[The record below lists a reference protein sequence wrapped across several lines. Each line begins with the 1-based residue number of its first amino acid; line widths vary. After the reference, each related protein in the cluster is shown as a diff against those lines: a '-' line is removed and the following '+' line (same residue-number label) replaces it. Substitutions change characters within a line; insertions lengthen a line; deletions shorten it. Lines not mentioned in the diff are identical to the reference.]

1 MKLTISMKA
10 LAALVLLSNVQA
22 RSEVASKEPVSL
34 TLEKAVEIALAP
46 QGAIRRQMAAEIVR
60 QAEAQ
65 KRTALGA
72 VLPNVDGSWTYTSF
86 TRNLAAFGISM
97 TPQAGIPLALPRFVG
112 PVDTFDW
119 RATAGWNLLD
129 WSAWQ
134 RYRASKARLDA
145 VSAEERAARN
155 QTTAL
160 VVRAYA
166 AAQRAEQM
174 VATAESNI
182 ALAERVL
189 RLARSQK
196 DAGMATGLDVTRA
209 EVGLAQEKARQIHAI
224 EERDRSR
231 LELLRLLN
239 MGLDLTIELADPLVF
254 KPAEVPDATQAV
266 ARARQERPELKS
278 QIARERA
285 GQLNSSAARSSRLP
299 SIQAFGDYGTIGTSA
314 GTGLPTRAV
323 GLRVNIPVWDGGR
336 RDAQRAEAGSLLRQE
351 EIRGREV
358 RQQIE
363 FEVRTSID
371 QLRTAEAQVRAA
383 METAALAEREV
394 EQAERRF
401 REGVA
406 TSVEIA
412 DAQARLGR
420 AREAKVT
427 AVYQHRAARAEL
439 SLATGDAAGAIQ

>member
-1 MKLTISMKA
+1 MKMREMIAA
-10 LAALVLLSNVQA
+10 LAVIAALP
-22 RSEVASKEPVSL
+22 VAAGQTPEPASPAVGL

-46 QGAIRRQMAAEIVR
+46 QGAIRRQLAAELVR

-65 KRTALGA
+65 RRTALSA

-86 TRNLAAFGISM
+86 TRNLAAFGLST
-97 TPQAGIPLALPRFVG
+97 TPQMGMPMAIPRFVG
-112 PVDTFDW
+112 PVETYDW
-119 RATAGWNLLD
+119 RAAAGWNLLD

-134 RYRASKARLDA
+134 RYRASRARLDA
-145 VSAEERAARN
+145 ASAEEKAVRN
-155 QTTAL
+155 QTTGL
-160 VVRAYA
+160 VIRGYT

-174 VATAESNI
+174 VETAETNI

-209 EVGLAQEKARQIHAI
+209 EAVLAQEKSRRIAAMQ
-224 EERDRSR
+224 ERDRSR

-239 MGLDLTIELADPLVF
+239 MGLDVAIELADPLVY
-254 KPAEVPDATQAV
+254 KPLEAPEAGAAV
-266 ARARQERPELKS
+266 VQARQNRPEMTS
-278 QIARERA
+278 QLARERA
-285 GQLNSSAARSSRLP
+285 GELNSNAAKMSRLP
-299 SIQAFGDYGTIGTSA
+299 SVQGFGDYGTIGTSA
-314 GTGLPTRAV
+314 GTGLPTRVV
-323 GLRVNIPVWDGGR
+323 GLRVNIPIWDGGR
-336 RDAQRAEAGSLLRQE
+336 RDAQRAEAGSVLRQE
-351 EIRGREV
+351 MLRGRDL

-363 FEVRTSID
+363 FEVRMSID
-371 QLRTAEAQVRAA
+371 MLRTADAQVKAA
-383 METAALAEREV
+383 SETAALAEKEV

-420 AREAKVT
+420 AREGKVT
-427 AVYQHRAARAEL
+427 AIYQHRAARAEL
-439 SLATGDAAGAIQ
+439 SLAVGDTAGAIQ

>member
-1 MKLTISMKA
+1 MKPHPLVLA
-10 LAALVLLSNVQA
+10 LAAFAALSCAAQTF
-22 RSEVASKEPVSL
+22 EKEQVAVSL
-34 TLEKAVEIALAP
+34 TLEKAVDIALAP
-46 QGAIRRQMAAEIVR
+46 QGAVRRQMAAELVR

-65 KRTALGA
+65 KRTALSA
-72 VLPNVDGSWTYTSF
+72 VLPNIDGSWTYSSF
-86 TRNLAAFGISM
+86 TRNLAAFGISAA
-97 TPQAGIPLALPRFVG
+97 PQAGVPFAIPRFVG
-112 PVDTFDW
+112 PVETYDW

-134 RYRASKARLDA
+134 RYKASKMRL
-145 VSAEERAARN
+145 EAAFGDEN
-155 QTTAL
+155 ATKNHVTAQ
-160 VVRAYA
+160 VIRAYS
-166 AAQRAEQM
+166 AAQRAHQM
-174 VATAESNI
+174 VATAETNT

-209 EVGLAQEKARQIHAI
+209 EVQVAQEKSRLIFAQQ
-224 EERDRSR
+224 ERDRSR

-239 MGLDLTIELADPLVF
+239 MGLDITIELADPLTYRPLDA
-254 KPAEVPDATQAV
+254 PAPAQALV
-266 ARARQERPELKS
+266 QARQNRPEMKS
-278 QIARERA
+278 QLARERA
-285 GQLNSSAARSSRLP
+285 GELNSSAARLSRVP
-299 SIQAFGDYGTIGTSA
+299 SVQGFGDYGTIGTSA
-314 GTGLPTRAV
+314 GTGLPTRVV

-351 EIRGREV
+351 MLRGRDL

-363 FEVRTSID
+363 FEVRTAID
-371 QLRTAEAQVRAA
+371 TLRTADAQVHAA
-383 METAALAEREV
+383 SETAALAEKEL

-427 AVYQHRAARAEL
+427 AIYQHRAARAEL
-439 SLATGDAAGAIQ
+439 SLAVGDAAGAIQ

>member
-1 MKLTISMKA
+1 MKICYIFAA
-10 LAALVLLSNVQA
+10 LASFVALPAAPAQTPEPSRV
-22 RSEVASKEPVSL
+22 PVSL
-34 TLEKAVEIALAP
+34 TLDKAVEIALAP
-46 QGAIRRQMAAEIVR
+46 QGAIRRQMAAELVR

-65 KRTALGA
+65 KRTALSA
-72 VLPNVDGSWTYTSF
+72 VLPNLDGSWTYSSF
-86 TRNLAAFGISM
+86 TRNLAAFGIAAS
-97 TPQAGIPLALPRFVG
+97 PQLGIPLVIPRFVG
-112 PVDTFDW
+112 PVDTYDW

-145 VSAEERAARN
+145 VSAEEKAARN

-160 VVRAYA
+160 VIRAYS

-196 DAGMATGLDVTRA
+196 EAGMATGLDVTRA
-209 EVGLAQEKARQIHAI
+209 EVQLAQEKSRQIYAAQ
-224 EERDRSR
+224 ERDRSR

-239 MGLDLTIELADPLVF
+239 MGLDLTIELADPLLY
-254 KPAEVPDATQAV
+254 KPVEAPEAGAAV
-266 ARARQERPELKS
+266 ARARQERPEMKS
-278 QIARERA
+278 QLARERA
-285 GQLNSSAARSSRLP
+285 GQLNSNAAAMSRLP
-299 SIQAFGDYGTIGTSA
+299 SVQAFGDYGTIGTSA
-314 GTGLPTRAV
+314 GTGLPTRVV

-351 EIRGREV
+351 ELRGRDL
-358 RQQIE
+358 RQLIE

-371 QLRTAEAQVRAA
+371 MLRTADAQVRAA
-383 METAALAEREV
+383 NETAALAEKEV

-420 AREAKVT
+420 AREARVT
-427 AVYQHRAARAEL
+427 AIYQHRAARAEL
-439 SLATGDAAGAIQ
+439 SLAVGDTSGAIQ

>member
-1 MKLTISMKA
+1 MRINKLAVAM
-10 LAALVLLSNVQA
+10 AAFAMLQNAPAQTPQPANS
-22 RSEVASKEPVSL
+22 SVSL

-46 QGAIRRQMAAEIVR
+46 QGAIRRQMAAELVR

-65 KRTALGA
+65 KRTALSA
-72 VLPNVDGSWTYTSF
+72 VLPNVDGSWTYSSF
-86 TRNLAAFGISM
+86 TRNLAAFGISAS
-97 TPQAGIPLALPRFVG
+97 PQIGIPLVIPRFVG
-112 PVDTFDW
+112 PVDTYDW

-145 VSAEERAARN
+145 VSAEERTARN

-160 VVRAYA
+160 VIRAYS

-209 EVGLAQEKARQIHAI
+209 EVQLAQEKSRQIYAVQ
-224 EERDRSR
+224 ERDRSR

-239 MGLDLTIELADPLVF
+239 MGLDMTVELADPLVY
-254 KPAEVPDATQAV
+254 KPVDAPEAGAAV
-266 ARARQERPELKS
+266 ARARQNRPELTS
-278 QIARERA
+278 QMARERA
-285 GQLNSSAARSSRLP
+285 GQLNKSAARLSRLP
-299 SIQAFGDYGTIGTSA
+299 SVQAFGDYGTIGTSA
-314 GTGLPTRAV
+314 GTGLPTRVV

-351 EIRGREV
+351 ELRGRDL
-358 RQQIE
+358 RQLIE

-371 QLRTAEAQVRAA
+371 LLRTADAQVRAA
-383 METAALAEREV
+383 NETAALAEKEV

-427 AVYQHRAARAEL
+427 AIYQHRAARAEL
-439 SLATGDAAGAIQ
+439 SLAVGDIAGAIQ